1 MAHTR
6 KMKATK
12 KLSDEESS
20 SLIALLR
27 TKRLYQHAGLEH
39 KSSIM
44 TGFAMGYFGLV
55 AYDYQ
60 RDNLDWPNFDEQL
73 ELSLA
78 TKIARWQQAPHPSAN
93 TQSQQASELEQMR
106 QPIIAN
112 GWRNHEI
119 ERMADISLWQ
129 AAASCG
135 EHDTEMRAALVE
147 VVDIVIRPRISSEGV
162 WRTHFYNNASP
173 LPAMV

>member
-1 MAHTR
+1 
-6 KMKATK
+6 
-12 KLSDEESS
+12 
-20 SLIALLR
+20 
-27 TKRLYQHAGLEH
+27 
-39 KSSIM
+39 
-44 TGFAMGYFGLV
+44 MGYFGLV

-73 ELSLA
+73 ELNLA
-78 TKIARWQQAPHPSAN
+78 TNIARWQHASLSNAN
-93 TQSQQASELEQMR
+93 AQSQQASDLEQMR

-129 AAASCG
+129 AVARCG
-135 EHDTEMRAALVE
+135 EHDTEMRTALVE
-147 VVDIVIRPRISSEGV
+147 VVDRVIRPRISSEGV
-162 WRTHFYNNASP
+162 WRTHFYNDASP